1 MDKNAS
7 QHGDLTTLKTS
18 QKSSLV
24 EAIKIM
30 EGRQDYATVFSF
42 PLYQKCQDDVD
53 AILIA
58 EGREDLIVR

>member
-1 MDKNAS
+1 
-7 QHGDLTTLKTS
+7 
-18 QKSSLV
+18 
-24 EAIKIM
+24 M

-42 PLYQKCQDDVD
+42 PLYLKYQDDVD